1 MNTHKKILGI
11 RRLSLSW
18 IFTIAC
24 YYGLRLFGVI
34 YKEGETRL
42 KFYLH
47 LIQCNGRIIS
57 HNAKYITCKYTV
69 LEKDVIIHLRNFP
82 SSDPR
87 VFEQIFVNQQY
98 KRIAELLTAR
108 GERLTM
114 VDGGANIGLASVYFK
129 LFFND
134 LKVIAIEPDQ
144 DNFKLLKRNFESN
157 RISTKG
163 CLNMALWGR
172 AVMLAT
178 RLDFRDGKSWSVSVE
193 ESNKS
198 DAVLWGVT
206 LQELFHKYK
215 LETLDLLKV
224 DIEGSEKYLFG
235 NAVDV
240 QDILKKIRCVV
251 MEIHDEVV
259 DRHAIEQQLL
269 DAGGTVTQDGEL
281 TISLNN
287 KIFHYGG

>member
-1 MNTHKKILGI
+1 
-11 RRLSLSW
+11 
-18 IFTIAC
+18 
-24 YYGLRLFGVI
+24 
-34 YKEGETRL
+34 
-42 KFYLH
+42 
-47 LIQCNGRIIS
+47 
-57 HNAKYITCKYTV
+57 V